1 MADKKR
7 RDVHYEFGDWVFLRL
22 QSYRQKYVIKRF
34 SQKLSNRFYGPFQ
47 VTEKLGNVAYRL
59 KLPEGSR
66 IHPVFHVSLLK
77 KWVGDEGIVSV
88 ELPPLR
94 EDGLLSL
101 IPEKVLRFRDV
112 KHGSKLFT
120 EILVKWQH

>member
-1 MADKKR
+1 MAASNNRMKQMADKKR
-7 RDVHYEFGDWVFLRL
+7 RDVHYEVGDWVFLRL

-101 IPEKVLRFRDV
+101 IPEKVL
-112 KHGSKLFT
+112 
-120 EILVKWQH
+120 